1 MNSSEIRQQN
11 HHDFVFH
18 GLNWGTFT
26 VAACI
31 SRQRMK
37 AESALLQVGDGP
49 GPNGESPQLFGVARW
64 GDGEPMVI
72 MGLPFGLP

>member
-1 MNSSEIRQQN
+1 
-11 HHDFVFH
+11 
-18 GLNWGTFT
+18 
-26 VAACI
+26 
-31 SRQRMK
+31 MK

>member
-26 VAACI
+26 VAASI

-37 AESALLQVGDGP
+37 AESALLQV
-49 GPNGESPQLFGVARW
+49 ETPQLFGVARW

-72 MGLPFGLP
+72 MGLPFGKW